1 MHRVKH
7 DQSWKCLK
15 LIETGKVKLLPDA
28 CNSSS
33 HSIRQ
38 SEPPIW
44 YPMSRHRY
52 QEHPHHL
59 RRRISKLL
67 RATGYS
73 LYWPR
78 WNRRDQG
85 GRGRRRRRVCESWWW
100 ATAFWLVGVGDS
112 EIERE
117 RGEIYPV
124 RVILSRLSWLTWGG
138 AHELRVWLHLG
149 HTRYCWSWEFW
160 LGCDGGWGW
169 DRWGRQPLI
178 HVASWP

>member
-1 MHRVKH
+1 MHIVKH
-7 DQSWKCLK
+7 DQSLKCLK
-15 LIETGKVKLLPDA
+15 SSETGKVELLPDA

-52 QEHPHHL
+52 HEHPHHL
-59 RRRISKLL
+59 CRRISKLL

-73 LYWPR
+73 PCWPR
-78 WNRRDQG
+78 WNRRGQR
-85 GRGRRRRRVCESWWW
+85 GRGRRQRRRRVCESWWW
-100 ATAFWLVGVGDS
+100 LVGDS

-117 RGEIYPV
+117 GRYI
-124 RVILSRLSWLTWGG
+124 SCFSDTSWLTRGG
-138 AHELRVWLHLG
+138 AHELLVWLHLG
-149 HTRYCWSWEFW
+149 HTRHCWSWEFW

-169 DRWGRQPLI
+169 DGWDRQPLI
-178 HVASWP
+178 RVMSWP